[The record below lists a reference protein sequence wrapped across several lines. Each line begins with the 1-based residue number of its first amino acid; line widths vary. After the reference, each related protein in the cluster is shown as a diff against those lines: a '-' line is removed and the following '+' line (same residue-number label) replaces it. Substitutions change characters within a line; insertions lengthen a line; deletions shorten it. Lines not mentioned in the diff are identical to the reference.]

1 MKILI
6 AVDGSADALQA
17 VRYTVALVQR
27 GLAASLVLANVQEPA
42 SLYEMV
48 VVHDTDNIEDLRRQA
63 GADLLAPAEAM
74 LQAAGLSF
82 ESEVAGGDPQHLLVE
97 LAENYGCQAIV
108 LGARGEMGS
117 DFATTG
123 FGVAT
128 SLGSVAQA
136 VLSHSPVPVTVVRA
150 RAPGEMAGLDL

>member
-17 VRYTVALVQR
+17 VQHVLALVQR
-27 GLAASLVLANVQEPA
+27 GLKASLVLANVQEPA

-48 VVHDTDNIEDLRRQA
+48 VVHDADSIEDLRRRA
-63 GADLLAPAEAM
+63 GADLLAPAEAL
-74 LQAAGLSF
+74 LQAADLAY
-82 ESEVAGGDPQHLLVE
+82 EVEVAGGDPQHVLLE
-97 LAENYGCQAIV
+97 LAENYGCHAIV

-117 DFATTG
+117 DFASTG

-136 VLSHSPVPVTVVRA
+136 VLAHSPVPVTVVRA
-150 RAPGEMAGLDL
+150 RPPGEVAGLD

>member
-17 VRYTVALVQR
+17 VQHVLAMVQR
-27 GLAASLVLANVQEPA
+27 GLSASLVLANVQEPA
-42 SLYEMV
+42 SLYELV
-48 VVHDTDNIEDLRRQA
+48 VVHDADSIEELRRQA
-63 GADLLAPAEAM
+63 GADLLAPAEA
-74 LQAAGLSF
+74 LSQAAGVAF
-82 ESEVAGGDPQHLLVE
+82 ESEVAGGDPQHVLLE
-97 LAENYGCQAIV
+97 LAENYGCHAIV
-108 LGARGEMGS
+108 LGARGDMGT

-136 VLSHSPVPVTVVRA
+136 VLAHSPVPVTVVRA
-150 RAPGEMAGLDL
+150 RPPGEVAGLD

>member
-17 VRYTVALVQR
+17 VQHVLALVQR
-27 GLAASLVLANVQEPA
+27 GLKASLVLANVQEPA

-48 VVHDTDNIEDLRRQA
+48 VVHDADSIEELRRQA
-63 GADLLAPAEAM
+63 GADLLAPAEAL
-74 LQAAGLSF
+74 LQAADLAY
-82 ESEVAGGDPQHLLVE
+82 EVEVAGGDPQHVLLE
-97 LAENYGCQAIV
+97 LAENYGCHAIV

-117 DFATTG
+117 DFASTG

-136 VLSHSPVPVTVVRA
+136 VLAHSPVPVTVVRA
-150 RAPGEMAGLDL
+150 RPPGEVAGLD

>member
-17 VRYTVALVQR
+17 VQHALALVQR

-48 VVHDTDNIEDLRRQA
+48 VVHDADSIEDLRRRA
-63 GADLLAPAEAM
+63 GADLLAPAEAL
-74 LQAAGLSF
+74 LQAAGVPF

-97 LAENYGCQAIV
+97 LAENYGCRAIM
-108 LGARGEMGS
+108 LGARGDVGG
-117 DFATTG
+117 DFASTG
-123 FGVAT
+123 FSVST
-128 SLGSVAQA
+128 SLGSVAQG
-136 VLSHSPVPVTVVRA
+136 VLAHSPVPVTVVRA
-150 RAPGEMAGLDL
+150 QPPGEVAGLD